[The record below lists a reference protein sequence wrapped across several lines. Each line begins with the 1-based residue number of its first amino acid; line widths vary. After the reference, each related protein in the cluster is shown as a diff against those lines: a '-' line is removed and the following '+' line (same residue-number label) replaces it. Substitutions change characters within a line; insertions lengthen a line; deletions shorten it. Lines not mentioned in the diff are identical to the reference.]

1 MIKLAEAEYIR
12 HLWEVEGKSLREI
25 SRVTNLNFRTVQKYT
40 IKTDWN
46 ETAKPKKVSYYP
58 VLGDYIET
66 INDWLQADEREPR
79 KQRHTIRQ
87 IHKRLVKEKGFTG
100 SYSSVKKYIR
110 KKRLRE
116 GKTLDGSLP
125 LSHNKGHAQIDFG
138 ELKYYDS
145 QGNGQKGHYLTIC
158 FPYSNAGFVQVFK
171 SENQECLLEGMKSIF
186 TYVGGVPKV
195 IKADNM
201 TTAVTKILPQGKRE
215 LAEGF
220 RRFMLHYRFQGEFCN
235 PAKGNEKGSVEN
247 KVGYTRRNF
256 FVPVPTITD
265 FESYNK
271 ELLQICEQD
280 MEREHY
286 LHGVTIKELWHEEQR
301 ELLSLPEN
309 EYRVFRYETVRINNY
324 GFVTID
330 NNKYGVTPELAG
342 EQAEVKIYFNRIEIY
357 FEHTLLK
364 TYERCYGQNQE

>member
-25 SRVTNLNFRTVQKYT
+25 SKITNLNFRTVQKYT
-40 IKTDWN
+40 TKTDWN
-46 ETAKPKKVSYYP
+46 ETIKPQKASHYP

-116 GKTLDGSLP
+116 GKTQDGSLP

-145 QGNGQKGHYLTIC
+145 QGNGQKGHYLAIC

-171 SENQECLLEGMKSIF
+171 SENQECLLEGMKGIF
-186 TYVGGVPKV
+186 TYIEGVPKV

-215 LAEGF
+215 LTEGF

-271 ELLQICEQD
+271 ELLQICEED

-286 LHGVTIKELWHEEQR
+286 LHGVTIKELWLEDQG

-309 EYRVFRYETVRINNY
+309 EYQVFRYETARINNY

-342 EQAEVKIYFNRIEIY
+342 ERAEVKIYFDRIEIY
-357 FEHTLLK
+357 FEHALLK
-364 TYERCYGQNQE
+364 TYERCYSQNQE